1 MLALLFKLAVMKVKV
16 RLFASLR
23 EEVGVKETEIEL
35 EDGATTNSLWRKV
48 VADRDMPAGVMTAVN
63 LDYAQ
68 PDTTLS
74 DGDEVA
80 FFPPVTGG

>member
-1 MLALLFKLAVMKVKV
+1 MKVKV

-23 EEVGVKETEIEL
+23 EEVGIKETEVEL
-35 EDGATTNSLWRKV
+35 DEGATAAGLWRQV
-48 VADRDMPAGVMTAVN
+48 VADKDMPAGVMTAVN

-68 PDTTLS
+68 PDTELN